1 MEREDGMGKVVVPVR
16 TRMVT
21 STLAHANGYPPPLF
35 GHRCP
40 ASGGIYDG
48 DAGGT
53 AMDWQDI
60 PLILNHHYV
69 NYCRRYQVSATTG
82 TPSDVVAKQAREVGR
97 HLGATHVRERMPSD
111 GAPLRPADQRSAPP
125 ANPRMS
131 VICSSRRLSR

>member
-1 MEREDGMGKVVVPVR
+1 MGKVVVPVR

-69 NYCRRYQVSATTG
+69 KQYCYYRVSATTG
-82 TPSDVVAKQAREVGR
+82 LRRIPIPGISTSHTSPTFMFCGKPSVPIQMTSPG
-97 HLGATHVRERMPSD
+97 
-111 GAPLRPADQRSAPP
+111 
-125 ANPRMS
+125 
-131 VICSSRRLSR
+131 